1 MDRPAAI
8 CPGIYCTDHL
18 LHSVDVR
25 PGQRGLAEG
34 QHPHNLRYRVYR
46 GIGGYIESCVPVRRF
61 ADAYR
66 PSLAVPLIEAG
77 APTA

>member
-25 PGQRGLAEG
+25 PGQRGLAED
-34 QHPHNLRYRVYR
+34 QHPHNRRCRVYR
-46 GIGGYIESCVPVRRF
+46 GIGGYIES
-61 ADAYR
+61 
-66 PSLAVPLIEAG
+66 
-77 APTA
+77 